1 MADASDYEPSEASS
15 YDPAAALLDN
25 ISQSQ
30 PSKKRRQSLDSVDTQ
45 QLKKVRLEEAD
56 PTRSRELPKPVT
68 DRSKQLPAEIWQHIF
83 TFVPPRDL
91 GRLLAVN
98 KLFCAFLSPFVTAPS
113 TRRDAVPSCLP
124 SLKPDAIWQ
133 ASRRLFCP
141 RMPAPLK
148 GRSEVQMW
156 RLVCSVSCQF
166 CGSKN
171 HKSLSSNNE
180 AWRSGPGPSD
190 VCPIFPFCVFTCGT
204 CLRKKGVKEIDL
216 LLSSSFPSFLLPALP
231 PVLVDG
237 EMHVIPPR
245 AMQTGAVPPNTQ
257 VAKLFWSE
265 HVGKI
270 KAEFEHVKA
279 LGSAA
284 AEEWIK
290 GLEIRGKQ
298 ALVDASR
305 WEKWAGSGGIAQLRV
320 PKISA
325 RSEVPVLAAS
335 LPSKPPVNKTF
346 PGTVQQV
353 NEQQERA
360 SNINEK
366 AGHAAQSDMSTQQP
380 RVPVQQKR
388 TKEEVAQLKAQRRAD
403 IESRA
408 MLLDPPL
415 KADVLVRIPSFQA
428 ALQLIT
434 PLDDNAWG
442 LLKPRLLAQRGEA
455 ELREKQSSANTQGLQ
470 EKLAKEAETKPAREP
485 KEVTDEEWD
494 DIQGPVR
501 ARISEYADEIIEGW
515 NNGAKVKKKNCPQ
528 FAADVLLYV
537 RKRFYAGVAK
547 DNAAVLAAGKRPVVE
562 PLEGPWTQKLTLEN
576 MKWVFDVK
584 IKPRTE
590 PLRKELFLC
599 HGCLGGS
606 GLLKHF
612 GFEGVL
618 QHYAAKHTIAL
629 SLGNIVVHWRAE
641 WPEVPPFSPEPL
653 TKEKSYYDGS
663 SINSLP
669 STAAPIQQSYPG
681 FQAGPPPGYAPPVY
695 GPEAPPP
702 SHYSSGPP
710 IPMPP
715 MAAYGQTGSHA
726 YAAPYSSAPYHD
738 AAAYASYP
746 PTFSSGMTYNSHDQA
761 NGYPAPQ
768 AGPGTFDYGPSYSGH
783 FDTTDATSTTKSQ
796 LSRMETI
803 ARTTQSVWAKVGSN
817 KKIPPSVRAYVVI
830 WHVAN
835 AFEDS
840 YHEKLT
846 LTLFID
852 ATTKNKKLRMVRA
865 LNGVPCKLCDGNP
878 VFHLPQLVRHF
889 KKEHVDVLKDQGL
902 APMNWQTEMIKLPEN
917 ERLAALAD
925 KLKDDPIAKASV
937 KTAIPWAFD
946 QAFVDEFAPKPAPA
960 MPNDAPPMNEPPI
973 VESLTAKANQ
983 HPKQP
988 LPQNDKP
995 QTKNL
1000 PRQPGQFTPIN
1011 PPQATKLLATAF
1023 PLTQSHNDSEQDV
1036 PKLRPASEVYGGKKR
1051 RAPADAAA
1059 PVSDDYSPSDFE
1071 RRQGPV
1077 RGSGGGAV
1085 RVKREYEH
1093 EYEPM
1098 ARPPSGLAKPR
1109 GGAHWRDEKPSDY
1122 RDVREQRYSGMEPT
1136 ETRDRSASVGI
1147 RPQEY
1152 RPQVTAPTNA
1162 EPSYVEVGKRV
1173 GHEPPVA
1180 RSYQEA
1186 EEEEVIYVD
1195 ESGREIGRGRRAR
1208 DTLPRGPQYDVRD
1221 DRRFGDYGQ
1230 SSSSWYDGPG
1240 PGGPGPIRYRE
1251 QSPRPRYGQPE
1262 YHYEPPATSH
1272 RVYYDHPNTRPPP
1285 EHHAEA
1291 YELVEVRHPDGD
1303 YFIRRPIRRDE
1314 RQYYVYD
1321 TRPPPRE
1328 QSVYSHQRAVEG
1340 PPGYGFDPRA
1350 NPAFPG
1356 HHAPGPDYNDYDPR
1370 YPSSTTGEPPAYHSN
1385 QR

>member
-1 MADASDYEPSEASS
+1 
-15 YDPAAALLDN
+15 
-25 ISQSQ
+25 
-30 PSKKRRQSLDSVDTQ
+30 
-45 QLKKVRLEEAD
+45 
-56 PTRSRELPKPVT
+56 
-68 DRSKQLPAEIWQHIF
+68 
-83 TFVPPRDL
+83 
-91 GRLLAVN
+91 
-98 KLFCAFLSPFVTAPS
+98 
-113 TRRDAVPSCLP
+113 
-124 SLKPDAIWQ
+124 
-133 ASRRLFCP
+133 
-141 RMPAPLK
+141 
-148 GRSEVQMW
+148 
-156 RLVCSVSCQF
+156 
-166 CGSKN
+166 
-171 HKSLSSNNE
+171 
-180 AWRSGPGPSD
+180 
-190 VCPIFPFCVFTCGT
+190 
-204 CLRKKGVKEIDL
+204 
-216 LLSSSFPSFLLPALP
+216 
-231 PVLVDG
+231 
-237 EMHVIPPR
+237 MHVIPPR

-257 VAKLFWSE
+257 VIKLFWSQ
-265 HVGKI
+265 HVEKI

-305 WEKWAGSGGIAQLRV
+305 WEKWAGSGGVAQLRV
-320 PKISA
+320 PKTA
-325 RSEVPVLAAS
+325 AKSEVPVLAAS
-335 LPSKPPVNKTF
+335 LPSKPPANKTLL
-346 PGTVQQV
+346 GTAQQV
-353 NEQQERA
+353 KEQRERT
-360 SNINEK
+360 SDVSEK
-366 AGHAAQSDMSTQQP
+366 AGHTAQPDASTQQP

-403 IESRA
+403 IEGRA

-415 KADVLVRIPSFQA
+415 KAEVLARIPSFQA

-434 PLDDNAWG
+434 PLDDNAWE

-455 ELREKQSSANTQGLQ
+455 ELREKQSSSNTQGPQ
-470 EKLAKEAETKPAREP
+470 ERLAKEAEKKPAKESR
-485 KEVTDEEWD
+485 EVTDEEWD

-501 ARISEYADEIIEGW
+501 ARIAEYADEIIEGW

-537 RKRFYAGVAK
+537 RKRFYAEVAR
-547 DNAAVLAAGKRPVVE
+547 DNAAVLAAGKRLVVE
-562 PLEGPWTQKLTLEN
+562 PAEGPWTQKLTLEN

-590 PLRKELFLC
+590 QLRKELFLC
-599 HGCLGGS
+599 NGCLGGN
-606 GLLKHF
+606 GLLKYF

-653 TKEKSYYDGS
+653 TKEKSYYDS
-663 SINSLP
+663 SSSNSLP

-681 FQAGPPPGYAPPVY
+681 FQAGPPSGYAPPLY
-695 GPEAPPP
+695 GPEAPPL

-726 YAAPYSSAPYHD
+726 YATPYLSTPYHD

-746 PTFSSGMTYNSHDQA
+746 PAFSSGMAYNPHDQA
-761 NGYPAPQ
+761 NGYPTPQ
-768 AGPGTFDYGPSYSGH
+768 AGPGTFDYGPPYSGH
-783 FDTTDATSTTKSQ
+783 FDTTDVPSTTRSQ

-803 ARTTQSVWAKVGSN
+803 AQTTQSVWAKVGNN

-830 WHVAN
+830 SQVAK

-852 ATTKNKKLRMVRA
+852 ATAKNKKLRMVRA

-889 KKEHVDVLKDQGL
+889 KTEHVDGLKDQGL
-902 APMNWQTEMIKLPEN
+902 VPMNWQTEMIKLPEN

-925 KLKDDPIAKASV
+925 KLKDDPIAYASV
-937 KTAIPWAFD
+937 NTAIPWAFE
-946 QAFVDEFAPKPAPA
+946 QSFVDEFAPKPAPA
-960 MPNDAPPMNEPPI
+960 MPNNAPPMNEPP
-973 VESLTAKANQ
+973 VATLAAKPSQ
-983 HPKQP
+983 HTKQP
-988 LPQNDKP
+988 LPRNDTT
-995 QTKNL
+995 QIKNL

-1011 PPQATKLLATAF
+1011 PPQAAKLPVTAF
-1023 PLTQSHNDSEQDV
+1023 SQTQSHHDSEQDV

-1051 RAPADAAA
+1051 RAAAPLTKPVAVGDAAA
-1059 PVSDDYSPSDFE
+1059 SVSDDNSPSDFE

-1077 RGSGGGAV
+1077 KGSGRGAV
-1085 RVKREYEH
+1085 RMKREYEH
-1093 EYEPM
+1093 EYESM
-1098 ARPPSGLAKPR
+1098 ALPSSGLAKPR
-1109 GGAHWRDEKPSDY
+1109 DGAHWRDEKPSDY
-1122 RDVREQRYSGMEPT
+1122 RDVREQRYSVMEPI

-1152 RPQVTAPTNA
+1152 RPEVTAPANA
-1162 EPSYVEVGKRV
+1162 EPSYVEVGRRA

-1180 RSYQEA
+1180 RSYQET

-1208 DTLPRGPQYDVRD
+1208 DTLPREHKYDMRD
-1221 DRRFGDYGQ
+1221 DRGFGDYGQ
-1230 SSSSWYDGPG
+1230 PSSSWYNGPG
-1240 PGGPGPIRYRE
+1240 HGHGHGPVRYRE
-1251 QSPRPRYGQPE
+1251 QSPQPRYGQPE
-1262 YHYEPPATSH
+1262 YHYEPPAASQ
-1272 RVYYDHPNTRPPP
+1272 RIYYDHHSTRPPS
-1285 EHHAEA
+1285 EHHADP
-1291 YELVEVRHPDGD
+1291 YELVEVRHPDGN

-1321 TRPPPRE
+1321 TRPPLRE
-1328 QSVYSHQRAVEG
+1328 QSVYPHQRAVEG
-1340 PPGYGFDPRA
+1340 PPGYGSHPRT

-1356 HHAPGPDYNDYDPR
+1356 HHAPGPDCNDYDPR
-1370 YPSSTTGEPPAYHSN
+1370 YPSSTTGEPPAYHGN